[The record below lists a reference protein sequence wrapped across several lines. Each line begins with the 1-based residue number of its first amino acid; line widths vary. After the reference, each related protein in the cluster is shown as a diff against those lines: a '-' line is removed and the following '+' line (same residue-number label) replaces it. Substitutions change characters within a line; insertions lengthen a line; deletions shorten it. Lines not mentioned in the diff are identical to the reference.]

1 MGRERENGDSGD
13 RRVSENFLCVQTRV
27 SVHVCMHA
35 CVCVCIC
42 AHVCVESREMERL
55 LEREVGQK
63 ISLGQGHLHQA
74 CVLAE
79 MSQGR
84 GED

>member
-1 MGRERENGDSGD
+1 MS
-13 RRVSENFLCVQTRV
+13 
-27 SVHVCMHA
+27 VCMHVCA
-35 CVCVCIC
+35 CAYV
-42 AHVCVESREMERL
+42 HVCVESREMERL

-74 CVLAE
+74 CVLPE